1 MSIAVAVRKG
11 GHIALATDSMTSMG
25 PERVPAE
32 NRTDRKYITLGNVH
46 LATTGWTLYSNILED
61 LLARRRGVPRLSDE
75 RAIFRF
81 FNEFWHVLHER
92 YSFVRDQAGGDDD
105 GSPFGSLDSSFLV
118 VAPGGLFSVA
128 TDLSVT
134 RFERYFAIGSGAHAA
149 MGACHA
155 LFDGPGSAAEVAR
168 AAAAAAIAHDIYCG
182 PPINEVSVRERRARA
197 AASGARKGAKKKA
210 ARGR

>member
-11 GHIALATDSMTSMG
+11 GHIELATDSMTSMG
-25 PERVPAE
+25 PERVPVE
-32 NRTDRKYITLGNVH
+32 NRADCKFVQIGNAF

-61 LLARRRGVPRLSDE
+61 LLARRRGTPRLTDE

-81 FNEFWHVLHER
+81 FNELWHVLHER
-92 YSFVRDQAGGDDD
+92 YSFVKDQPGGDDE

-118 VAPGGLFSVA
+118 VAPTGLFSVA
-128 TDLSVT
+128 TDLSVM

-155 LFDGPGSAAEVAR
+155 LYEGEATAADVAR
-168 AAAAAAIAHDIYCG
+168 SAVAAAIAHDIYCG
-182 PPINEVSVRERRARA
+182 PPINGVGVRERRPRTR
-197 AASGARKGAKKKA
+197 ASGATGGAK
-210 ARGR
+210 RGR